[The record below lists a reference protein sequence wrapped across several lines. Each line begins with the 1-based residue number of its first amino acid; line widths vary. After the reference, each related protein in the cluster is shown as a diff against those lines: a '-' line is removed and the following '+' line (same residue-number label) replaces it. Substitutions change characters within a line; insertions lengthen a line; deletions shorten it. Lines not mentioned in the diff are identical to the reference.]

1 MTVGSPSVTTFPGSS
16 PELTI
21 DPVVMASS
29 LVMKLQTIRSRELAG
44 DVPAIITV
52 GFVNAGVKHN
62 VIPDE
67 AHIGLSIRT
76 QSTIVQQ
83 QIIDAIRRMAEA
95 EAQATPEI
103 TTSDEVPLT
112 SNCEAIDQRI
122 RAVHASLLGSD
133 HIVELPTMMFSE
145 DFSQYGLPGRHH
157 YDGEPIPY
165 CYWVFGG
172 HSQERYAA
180 PGDSFITK
188 LTLALQPSAQLCTSA
203 RIHTSSRRA
212 RTHFRSTRLS
222 AGRIG

>member
-1 MTVGSPSVTTFPGSS
+1 
-16 PELTI
+16 
-21 DPVVMASS
+21 
-29 LVMKLQTIRSRELAG
+29 MKLQTIRSRELAG

-76 QSTIVQQ
+76 QVQLSRR

-95 EAQATPEI
+95 EAQAFRASKPPEI

-157 YDGEPIPY
+157 YNGEPIPY

-172 HSQERYAA
+172 HSQERYDAA

-188 LTLALQPSAQLCTSA
+188 LAHLPSNHQPNFAPQPESTLRVGVRALTSA
-203 RIHTSSRRA
+203 HSPICRPHRLTKRQFVNHLPILSS
-212 RTHFRSTRLS
+212 FSCYC
-222 AGRIG
+222 